1 MTNYDDRIV
10 DQIKSEEK
18 SMDHKK
24 EWARAKNQLVDAIK
38 ELGFP
43 EELGVQIAKQLGSPK
58 AMNRMISYLRYVRP
72 HSEEEIADEMLA
84 IMSDVDRWKDKKASI
99 KANARYNEWRNASR
113 EQI

>member
-1 MTNYDDRIV
+1 MSHDKEADLTDH
-10 DQIKSEEK
+10 KSEWA
-18 SMDHKK
+18 STK
-24 EWARAKNQLVDAIK
+24 ERLVNEIAGLGMPG
-38 ELGFP
+38 ELG
-43 EELGVQIAKQLGSPK
+43 ELIAKQLGSPK

-99 KANARYNEWRNASR
+99 KANARYNEWRNTSR

>member
-1 MTNYDDRIV
+1 MSHDKEADLI
-10 DQIKSEEK
+10 DHKSEWA
-18 SMDHKK
+18 STK
-24 EWARAKNQLVDAIK
+24 ERLVNEIAGLGMLG
-38 ELGFP
+38 ELG
-43 EELGVQIAKQLGSPK
+43 ELIAKQLGSPK
-58 AMNRMISYLRYVRP
+58 AMNRMISYLRYVKP

>member
-1 MTNYDDRIV
+1 MSHDKEADLTDH
-10 DQIKSEEK
+10 KSEWA
-18 SMDHKK
+18 STK
-24 EWARAKNQLVDAIK
+24 ERLVNEIVGLGMPG
-38 ELGFP
+38 ELG
-43 EELGVQIAKQLGSPK
+43 ELIAKQLGSPK

-99 KANARYNEWRNASR
+99 KANARYNEWRNTSR